1 MAKNATAA
9 PHIRSAKPK
18 TAEQIRKAQENDRIA
33 KERLE
38 FIQNRQKMANELR
51 KKGFVGRTDM
61 EVIHNFNK
69 HQTEEMAR
77 EWVNQVLAV
86 PSAGESIRRW
96 LKDRIN
102 QSAFNVKMLIVKFL
116 ERDGSNGTKDNSNL
130 AATVYGYLQTEQ
142 GQRIL
147 RHKIAA

>member
-1 MAKNATAA
+1 MAKNATAV
-9 PHIRSAKPK
+9 PHVRSAKPK
-18 TAEQIRKAQENDRIA
+18 TTAQIKRAQENDRIA

-38 FIQNRQKMANELR
+38 LIQSRQKLANELR
-51 KKGFVGRTDM
+51 KKGFSGRTDA

-77 EWVNQVLAV
+77 EWVNQVLTV
-86 PSAGESIRRW
+86 PHAGESIRRW

-116 ERDGSNGTKDNSNL
+116 ERDGSNGFKDNSEL
-130 AATVYGYLQTEQ
+130 AAVVYGYLQTEQ

-147 RHKIAA
+147 RHKTAA

>member
-9 PHIRSAKPK
+9 PNIRSAKPK

-33 KERLE
+33 KDRLKL
-38 FIQNRQKMANELR
+38 IQTRQKLANELR
-51 KKGFVGRTDM
+51 KKGFVGRTDLD
-61 EVIHNFNK
+61 VIQNFNK
-69 HQTEEMAR
+69 QQAEEMAR

-86 PSAGESIRRW
+86 PHAGESIRRW

-102 QSAFNVKMLIVKFL
+102 QSATNVKMLIVKFL
-116 ERDGSNGTKDNSNL
+116 QRDGSNGTKDNSNL

-142 GQRIL
+142 GQRII
-147 RHKIAA
+147 RHKTAA